1 MASDAENQSGPIA
14 FLREALAL
22 LSTPRLLVPALALMV
37 LLTASNIVVAS
48 NVPAEGEKLGAAF
61 AIAAF
66 ARVAGIL
73 VLAVAI
79 LRTMT
84 ASARPRFRP
93 DAGFWLYA
101 LTFLVS
107 AAVGV
112 AVRLIVGEDN
122 SLRTIALA
130 SVVSAV
136 LLAPFAVWFG
146 ALAVERPVPW
156 SPAPWL
162 RGLGFWLPH
171 FLFCTLTVTTPLAVL
186 HAAIDTSVVEGARD
200 WFWPLLL
207 FDGPLSTVMALF
219 GLALVAAA
227 YRRVARG

>member
-1 MASDAENQSGPIA
+1 MATTARPPGGPVA

-22 LSTPRLLVPALALMV
+22 LASPRLLAPVAALLAL
-37 LLTASNIVVAS
+37 LTVSNIVIAA
-48 NVPAEGEKLGAAF
+48 NVPAEGEKLGPAF
-61 AIAAF
+61 AVAAL
-66 ARVAGIL
+66 ARVAGLL

-101 LTFLVS
+101 LTFVAATGVS
-107 AAVGV
+107 V
-112 AVRLIVGEDN
+112 AVRLLTGEGD
-122 SLRTIALA
+122 SLGSLALA
-130 SVVSAV
+130 SVLTSVV
-136 LLAPFAVWFG
+136 TAPFAVWFG

-156 SPAPWL
+156 GPAPWL
-162 RGLGFWLPH
+162 RGLRLWLPH
-171 FLFCTLTVTTPLAVL
+171 FLFWTVLVVTPLAVL
-186 HAAIDTSVVEGARD
+186 HAAIDSSVVKEARD

-207 FDGPLSTVMALF
+207 FDGPLSTVMAVF

-227 YRRVARG
+227 YRRVAEG